1 MILVFGRIK
10 SKKFQKTLFWGLW
23 GLLAAFSGCAPTY
36 TGSYTPPYY
45 GAQPGVTTVPPSW
58 YNYDPIME
66 KWYTPPYFN
75 PYMNN

>member
-1 MILVFGRIK
+1 MVFVFGQIK
-10 SKKFQKTLFWGLW
+10 SKKLQKALFWGLW
-23 GLLAAFSGCAPTY
+23 GLLAAFSGCASTY
-36 TGSYTPPYY
+36 PGYYTQPYY

-58 YNYDPIME
+58 YNYDPNME